1 MSLFIIMLVMCLVN
15 KKGTPSPTIKGTYL
29 FIYIYI
35 YRILYTQIDR
45 KSARYSIWLT
55 CMLTYS
61 TGMNLYWSQ
70 EPKI

>member
-35 YRILYTQIDR
+35 PYTVYTNRSKVSPVQHL
-45 KSARYSIWLT
+45 AY
-55 CMLTYS
+55 MYV
-61 TGMNLYWSQ
+61 NLQYWHELVLVSRA
-70 EPKI
+70 